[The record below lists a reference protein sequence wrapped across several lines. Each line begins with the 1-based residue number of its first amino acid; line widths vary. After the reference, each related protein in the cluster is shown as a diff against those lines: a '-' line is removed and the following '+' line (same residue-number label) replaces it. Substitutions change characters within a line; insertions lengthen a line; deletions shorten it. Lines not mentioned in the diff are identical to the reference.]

1 MTQTELQDL
10 NPQRTYLRLLVVFI
24 ASAVAV
30 FGLLFRAM
38 WVRGGGFDASAFQ
51 YWGPRAFG
59 VIVVTTILGV
69 LVVNCGWKTR
79 AAFGVVAGICIS
91 FLYIWATN

>member
-1 MTQTELQDL
+1 MELQDL
-10 NPQRTYLRLLVVFI
+10 KSQQKYQRLLVVLI

-38 WVRGGGFDASAFQ
+38 WVRGGGFDVSAFQ
-51 YWGPRAFG
+51 YWGPRA
-59 VIVVTTILGV
+59 LGV
-69 LVVNCGWKTR
+69 VVATTTLGVFVVNRGWKSR
-79 AAFGVVAGICIS
+79 AAFGVVAGVCIS